1 MSGGEGRG
9 TQDFWPLLPSV
20 PTLGFSI
27 LVGLFLH
34 FSRLEALVPFLL
46 PPLTGYNQIISLV
59 T

>member
-1 MSGGEGRG
+1 MGDGMGRG
-9 TQDFWPLLPSV
+9 SHGFLLLLYSV

-34 FSRLEALVPFLL
+34 FSRLRTLDPFRL
-46 PPLTGYNQIISLV
+46 PPLTGYNQIISPV